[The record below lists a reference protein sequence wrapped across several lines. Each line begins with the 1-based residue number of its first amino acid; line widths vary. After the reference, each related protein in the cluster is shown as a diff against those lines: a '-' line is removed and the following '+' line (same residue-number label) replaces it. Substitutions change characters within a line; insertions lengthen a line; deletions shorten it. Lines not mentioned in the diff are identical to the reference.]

1 MAIRLVVTFSALP
14 GKGKDFAEAF
24 APVIEEVHKEP
35 GCQQY
40 ELFVSRDDPD
50 KLVLLEKWAD
60 EATLDAHSAAN
71 RARGPS
77 PTAPFRGGPA
87 TLERYEMATTA

>member
-1 MAIRLVVTFSALP
+1 MPIRLVVTFTALP
-14 GKGKDFAEAF
+14 GKGEEFATAF

-50 KLVLLEKWAD
+50 KLVLLEQWAD
-60 EATLDAHSAAN
+60 QATLDQHSAAN
-71 RARGPS
+71 RARGTS

-87 TLERYEMATTA
+87 KLERYEMAEA